1 MKIAIGSVEM
11 MKRLGLVVL
20 LVFSAVWS
28 AAADQIELKN
38 GDKLDVQIVEET
50 DKNWVVEHPQ
60 LGRMVIPKEDIV
72 PPAPPP
78 PPNPGLFGT
87 EFLLGWNRNIGAGI
101 SGSDGNSTDMSL
113 NASVNLSREA
123 KTFRGTFA
131 SAFFFATNES
141 ETITNEFFANYQH
154 DFLLGESDYFIF
166 LQGRYQYDEFQAW
179 KNRISSSTGVGYQIF
194 KRDKISLEGQLG
206 FGFSRSWGDENQ
218 WRPEGVLGVVFSWKP
233 LEGHEF
239 TADATYY
246 PNFSDLPEFRL
257 LANAAYIVGITQL
270 EGLSLKFGLKN
281 EYDSNQPDMNNNLKY
296 YGNLVYDF

>member
-1 MKIAIGSVEM
+1 M
-11 MKRLGLVVL
+11 MKCLCLVVL
-20 LVFSAVWS
+20 LFFSLVWPVL
-28 AAADQIELKN
+28 ADEIELKN
-38 GDKLDVQIVEET
+38 GDKLDVKIIEET
-50 DKNWVVEHPQ
+50 DKNLVVEHPQ
-60 LGRMVIPKEDIV
+60 LGRVIISKEDIK
-72 PPAPPP
+72 PPAPPE

-87 EFLLGWNRNIGAGI
+87 DFLLGWNRNIGAGI

-113 NASVNLSREA
+113 NASVNLAREA

-131 SAFFFATNES
+131 SAFFFATNEK

-166 LQGRYQYDEFQAW
+166 IQGRYQYDEFQAW
-179 KNRISSSTGVGYQIF
+179 KNRISSSGGLGYQIL
-194 KRDKISLEGQLG
+194 KREKLSLEAELG
-206 FGFSRSWGDENQ
+206 FGFSRSWGEENQ
-218 WRPEGVLGVVFSWKP
+218 WRPEGVLGVVFVWKP

-257 LANAAYIVGITQL
+257 LANAAYIVGVTQI

-281 EYDSNQPDMNNNLKY
+281 EYDSDQPDMNNNLKY